1 MRKEHQFK
9 LAQISKVA
17 NLEGGP
23 YVYYSSPPF
32 RSPRD
37 NDKNMLMIKFSI
49 TMHYNGGDV
58 FHKYHDIRVA
68 RPHVYYSSP
77 PFRSPLND
85 EKHHVDDVY
94 PCDDDVLYYNDDIS
108 TMCSTLFIRMVFS
121 LK

>member
-1 MRKEHQFK
+1 MVYCEKEHQFI

-17 NLEGGP
+17 NLEGG
-23 YVYYSSPPF
+23 
-32 RSPRD
+32 
-37 NDKNMLMIKFSI
+37 
-49 TMHYNGGDV
+49 
-58 FHKYHDIRVA
+58 
-68 RPHVYYSSP
+68 PHVYYSSP

-94 PCDDDVLYYNDDIS
+94 PCDDDVFYYNDDIS